1 MDGLFIMTKQ
11 GEKGRNQPPLPRAQ
25 QLVQDELGTKLRQFY
40 ADMVD
45 EPVPDRFV
53 ELLKQ
58 LEISK
63 DRNG

>member
-11 GEKGRNQPPLPRAQ
+11 GEKGRGQPSLPRAQ

-45 EPVPDRFV
+45 EPVPDRFL

-58 LEISK
+58 LESSK